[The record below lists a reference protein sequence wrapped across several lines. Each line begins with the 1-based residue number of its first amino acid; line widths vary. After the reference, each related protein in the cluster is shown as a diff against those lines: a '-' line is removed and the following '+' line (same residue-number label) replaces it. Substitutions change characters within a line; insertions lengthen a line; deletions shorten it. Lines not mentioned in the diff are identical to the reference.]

1 MVMLM
6 MQYLNFDLN
15 IIIQGCLAAETL
27 TVRD

>member
-15 IIIQGCLAAETL
+15 IIQGCLAAETL